1 MALVNVVNM
10 VVLDNPTC
18 FTSPFQFEI
27 TFECLQ
33 ELDDDLE
40 WKVLYVGSAQ
50 DAAKDQILDE
60 ILVGPVPV
68 GVNKFVL
75 QADAPD
81 PSQLAQDDLLGVTVV
96 LVTCSYKEREFVR
109 VGYYVN
115 NEYEY
120 NDPNAN
126 AAAQAAAVV
135 NGNNNDGAEQQ
146 QQPPPAVTIPNPVPL
161 ERIQRQ
167 ILADKPRVTKFPISW
182 GDEPQ
187 QQQNQQQHNQQ
198 QQHCEQNQQHMQQ
211 TNFSNNNM
219 VAAAAGSSLGAA
231 MMADHAAA
239 ASPTTSAADTTT
251 RNGSAAMLPP
261 PGGGAPTI
269 SNDNSIDSNNNSTNN
284 NNNDTTTAA
293 VDMTMMQEEEE
304 NMEEEDIMEEEELSV
319 DSESGEQV
327 GDGIVS
333 MPEESNMSHA
343 YFGNSNQQQ
352 QHSSNNNNNT
362 NSSNVQAM
370 TE

>member
-1 MALVNVVNM
+1 MNPSITALSQA
-10 VVLDNPTC
+10 VLDNPTC
-18 FTSPFQFEI
+18 FTNPFQFEI

-115 NEYEY
+115 NEYH
-120 NDPNAN
+120 DPNAPPL
-126 AAAQAAAVV
+126 
-135 NGNNNDGAEQQ
+135 
-146 QQPPPAVTIPNPVPL
+146 PPPVAAGAVGPDGTPLDTTPAPPQIPNPVPL
-161 ERIQRQ
+161 EHIQRQ

-182 GDEPQ
+182 GDEPAPATA
-187 QQQNQQQHNQQ
+187 NNAA
-198 QQHCEQNQQHMQQ
+198 NTTSTT
-211 TNFSNNNM
+211 TN
-219 VAAAAGSSLGAA
+219 AASANATGAA
-231 MMADHAAA
+231 MMADHA
-239 ASPTTSAADTTT
+239 SAMMT
-251 RNGSAAMLPP
+251 GAAMTAPAAMTVTPP
-261 PGGGAPTI
+261 AARDLGA
-269 SNDNSIDSNNNSTNN
+269 
-284 NNNDTTTAA
+284 
-293 VDMTMMQEEEE
+293 
-304 NMEEEDIMEEEELSV
+304 MEEEDIMDEEELSV
-319 DSESGEQV
+319 DEEGET
-327 GDGIVS
+327 GDVSTTGHNGIVS

-343 YFGNSNQQQ
+343 YFANS
-352 QHSSNNNNNT
+352 SSNNNSNNG
-362 NSSNVQAM
+362 VQAM
-370 TE
+370 AE